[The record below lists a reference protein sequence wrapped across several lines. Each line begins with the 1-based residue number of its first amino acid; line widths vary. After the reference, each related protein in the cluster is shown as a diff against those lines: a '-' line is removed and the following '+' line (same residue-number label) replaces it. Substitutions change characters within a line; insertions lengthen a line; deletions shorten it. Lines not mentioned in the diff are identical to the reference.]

1 MSYILGLVSQVKQ
14 AYLGSLFGLYGEG
27 NISDPDT
34 TKTNPDATKTT
45 FLQVRTVCGRRA
57 RRVRTV
63 RAYI

>member
-1 MSYILGLVSQVKQ
+1 MSYILGFVSQVKQ

-45 FLQVRTVCGRRA
+45 SVLSVLSILVQLRR
-57 RRVRTV
+57 
-63 RAYI
+63 